1 MWATFCN
8 FHLTAQ
14 SKQSPIGRKFSQSG
28 HPGSCREWLPK
39 KKKFQRIDLLFKP
52 ALKHL
57 EKEAKKIEF
66 KFSNYPVNV
75 SIF

>member
-1 MWATFCN
+1 MVT
-8 FHLTAQ
+8 
-14 SKQSPIGRKFSQSG
+14 K
-28 HPGSCREWLPK
+28 E
-39 KKKFQRIDLLFKP
+39 KKFQRIDLLFKP